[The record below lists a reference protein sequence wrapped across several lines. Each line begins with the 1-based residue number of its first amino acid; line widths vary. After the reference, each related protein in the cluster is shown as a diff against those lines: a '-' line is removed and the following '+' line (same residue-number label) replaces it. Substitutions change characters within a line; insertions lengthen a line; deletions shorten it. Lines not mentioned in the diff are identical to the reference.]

1 MVVCLFVCLL
11 AFESY
16 VIGDL
21 DFLNPMG
28 AFNVFLWANNNNIH
42 HTARNVQ
49 KKGLNCSSQK
59 WQNPKCG
66 KFYTIGCVMSIC
78 HQALITPGNG
88 LSTSRVHTCCSLLY
102 GVKFSS

>member
-1 MVVCLFVCLL
+1 MFFCGLIIIYIILQ
-11 AFESY
+11 EMSK
-16 VIGDL
+16 
-21 DFLNPMG
+21 
-28 AFNVFLWANNNNIH
+28 
-42 HTARNVQ
+42 